1 MSLNKTVLN
10 NILKEVANDVYECF
24 FFEISLLNPG
34 YVDNNDGSKFAIAAC
49 HVKEALPLNSI
60 ISTRKCYISGVIV
73 SGYTE
78 SSHFLYLISSSMQF
92 STSYLVACKNL
103 RRIGSCMKAIWC
115 RFVSNL
121 IRCCNYDNFY
131 FSVEV

>member
-1 MSLNKTVLN
+1 MSLNKTVLDN
-10 NILKEVANDVYECF
+10 VLKEVANDVYECF
-24 FFEISLLNPG
+24 FFEVSLLNPG
-34 YVDNNDGSKFAIAAC
+34 YVYNNDGSKFAIAAC
-49 HVKEALPLNSI
+49 HVKEALPLNRV

-73 SGYTE
+73 RGYTE
-78 SSHFLYLISSSMQF
+78 SSHFLYLASSSMQF
-92 STSYLVACKNL
+92 SMSYLVACKNL

-121 IRCCNYDNFY
+121 ITCCSCDNFY